1 MGCDPSRIEF
11 FKTYDEMFTTE
22 VSFEQ
27 IANAVYN
34 LDTAGWAETYET
46 LRDRVWTGF
55 EDIAHHCEKNGGGNV
70 LVVSHGLTIAF
81 LLNLIDPKQPVR
93 AGLLN
98 GSVTKVTYANGR
110 FSILG
115 INDTSYIENGKAHS
129 RNSFL

>member
-1 MGCDPSRIEF
+1 MIPRVLN

-55 EDIAHHCEKNGGGNV
+55 EDIAHHCEKWWWKCFSRISWFDDR
-70 LVVSHGLTIAF
+70 L

-110 FSILG
+110 FSIHG
-115 INDTSYIENGKAHS
+115 INDTSYIDNGKT
-129 RNSFL
+129 